1 MTVQTF
7 IDQRD
12 IREVLHFTTNRGLVG
27 TLASR
32 ALKSRFRLPEDQY
45 LQHILH
51 VNAAVRPEESEY
63 FDKSENSLDY
73 VNLSISE
80 INRRYF
86 EVSERWHKD
95 GDVWWAILSFDAA
108 VMTHDNV
115 VFATTNN
122 SYDSCRRGRGE
133 EGLSALF
140 APVIDRKKATAWK
153 ASWKAYRGIRTAELP
168 TCEQAEVLYP
178 AAVSTDFLRRV
189 YVREEEHQDQ
199 VSGWLEEFGLRGVEV
214 VWSQPKFAGKKN

>member
-1 MTVQTF
+1 MTIQAI
-7 IDQRD
+7 IDNRG
-12 IREVLHFTTNRGLVG
+12 ITEVLHFTTHRGLVG

-32 ALKSRFRLPEDQY
+32 ALQSRYRLPEDQY

-51 VNAAVRPEESEY
+51 VNAAVRPEASAF
-63 FDKSENSLDY
+63 FDKSDNWLDY

-86 EVSERWHKD
+86 EVSERWHAA
-95 GDVWWAILSFDAA
+95 GDVWWAILSFDAV
-108 VMTHDNV
+108 VMTHENV

-122 SYDSCRRGRGE
+122 TYDLCERERGAA
-133 EGLSALF
+133 GLDALF
-140 APVIDRKKATAWK
+140 AQLIGRKSP
-153 ASWKAYRGIRTAELP
+153 SWRVYRTGRTAELP

-189 YVREEEHQDQ
+189 YVREEEYQDQ
-199 VSGWLEEFGLRGVEV
+199 VVGWLEEFGLARVEV
-214 VWSQPKFAGKKN
+214 IWSPLKFLGKKN

>member
-1 MTVQTF
+1 MTIQGI
-7 IDQRD
+7 IDQRGL
-12 IREVLHFTTNRGLVG
+12 REVLHFTTERGLVG

-32 ALKSRFRLPEDQY
+32 ALKSRYRLPNDQY

-51 VNAAVRPEESEY
+51 VNAAVRPEANAF
-63 FDKSENSLDY
+63 FDKSDNWLDY

-86 EVSERWHKD
+86 EVSERWHAE
-95 GDVWWAILSFDAA
+95 GDVWWAILSFDAV
-108 VMTHDNV
+108 VMTHENI

-122 SYDSCRRGRGE
+122 SYDMCVRNSGHD
-133 EGLSALF
+133 GLNALF
-140 APVIDRKKATAWK
+140 APVIYRKAPSWRAHRRGRKTA
-153 ASWKAYRGIRTAELP
+153 LP

-199 VSGWLEEFGLRGVEV
+199 VSGWLEEFGLPGVEV
-214 VWSQPKFAGKKN
+214 VWSPAKFLGEKN

>member
-1 MTVQTF
+1 MTIQGI
-7 IDQRD
+7 IDGRGL
-12 IREVLHFTTNRGLVG
+12 REVLHFTTERGLVG

-32 ALKSRFRLPEDQY
+32 ALKSRYRLPNDKY

-51 VNAAVRPEESEY
+51 VNAAERPEARAF
-63 FDKSENSLDY
+63 FDKSANWLDY

-86 EVSERWHKD
+86 EVSEGWHAEK
-95 GDVWWAILSFDAA
+95 DVWWTILSFDA
-108 VMTHDNV
+108 VVITHERV

-122 SYDSCRRGRGE
+122 SYDMCIRNSGP
-133 EGLSALF
+133 EGLNALF
-140 APVIDRKKATAWK
+140 APVIDRKP
-153 ASWKAYRGIRTAELP
+153 SWRAYRRSRATDLP

-178 AAVSTDFLRRV
+178 EAISTDFLRRV

-199 VSGWLEEFGLRGVEV
+199 VSGWPEEFGLPGVEV
-214 VWSQPKFAGKKN
+214 VWSPTKFLGKKN

>member
-1 MTVQTF
+1 MTVQEI
-7 IDQRD
+7 IDQRS
-12 IREVLHFTTNRGLVG
+12 IKEVLHFTTNRGLVG

-32 ALKSRFRLPEDQY
+32 ALQSRYRLPEDKY

-51 VNAAVRPEESEY
+51 VNAAVRPEASAF
-63 FDKSENSLDY
+63 FDKSDNWLDY

-86 EVSERWHKD
+86 EVSERWHAD
-95 GDVWWAILSFDAA
+95 GDVWWAILSFDA
-108 VMTHDNV
+108 VIMTHENV

-122 SYDSCRRGRGE
+122 SYGLCLRERGDQ
-133 EGLSALF
+133 GLNGLF
-140 APVIDRKKATAWK
+140 APIIHRKPP
-153 ASWKAYRGIRTAELP
+153 SWRANRVGRAAELP

-178 AAVSTDFLRRV
+178 AAVSTDFLRRI

-199 VSGWLEEFGLRGVEV
+199 VSGWLEEFGLPGIEV
-214 VWSQPKFAGKKN
+214 VWSPQKFLGKKN

>member
-1 MTVQTF
+1 MTIQTT
-7 IDQRD
+7 IDERGIQ
-12 IREVLHFTTNRGLVG
+12 EVLHFTTNRGLVG

-32 ALKSRFRLPEDQY
+32 ALQSRYRLPEDQY

-51 VNAAVRPEESEY
+51 VNAAVRPEASAF
-63 FDKSENSLDY
+63 FDKSDNWLDY

-86 EVSERWHKD
+86 EVSERWHAD
-95 GDVWWAILSFDAA
+95 GDVWWAIMSFDAV
-108 VMTHDNV
+108 VMTHHNV

-122 SYDSCRRGRGE
+122 SYELCLRERGE
-133 EGLSALF
+133 DGLNALF
-140 APVIDRKKATAWK
+140 APTIGRKRP
-153 ASWKAYRGIRTAELP
+153 SWRAFRGNRSPELP

-178 AAVSTDFLRRV
+178 AAISTEFLRRV

-199 VSGWLEEFGLRGVEV
+199 VTGWLEEFGLQGVEV
-214 VWSQPKFAGKKN
+214 IWSPQKFLGNKN

>member
-1 MTVQTF
+1 MTIRQI
-7 IDQRD
+7 IDERG
-12 IREVLHFTTNRGLVG
+12 IAEVLHFTTHKGLVG

-32 ALKSRFRLPEDQY
+32 ALQSRYRLPEDQY

-51 VNAAVRPEESEY
+51 VNAAVRPEANAF
-63 FDKSENSLDY
+63 FDKSDNWLDY

-86 EVSERWHKD
+86 EVSERWHAD
-95 GDVWWAILSFDAA
+95 GDVWWAILSFDPV
-108 VMTHDNV
+108 VMTHENV

-122 SYDSCRRGRGE
+122 AYDLCERERGAP
-133 EGLSALF
+133 GLNALF
-140 APVIDRKKATAWK
+140 AQSIGRKAP
-153 ASWKAYRGIRTAELP
+153 SWRVYRGARSTELP

-199 VSGWLEEFGLRGVEV
+199 VAGWLEEFGSASVEV
-214 VWSQPKFAGKKN
+214 VWSQSKFLGKKN